1 MDITDHSPL
10 IAKAEVIL
18 AQQFGCEVAI
28 KTVEQM
34 SQEGRWNLLLRC
46 YLNPGNHPIQSVIL
60 KKVEV
65 SRDSKNEAMGFDQ
78 MRFYRDWVGTSLL
91 NELELEPVNAPLCW
105 GGDRA
110 LGFFFLE
117 DIPHRSTL
125 VEPLLGS
132 DAASAKLRLLDYA
145 SQLGK
150 MHCRAKGQ
158 LSRFEQLFEK
168 ISLTSYASKL
178 QPGLIHCKN

>member
-1 MDITDHSPL
+1 MTDYFPL

-46 YLNPGNHPIQSVIL
+46 YLNPENHPIQSVIL

-65 SRDSKNEAMGFDQ
+65 SGDSKNEAMGFDQ
-78 MRFYRDWVGTSLL
+78 IRFYRDWVGTSLL
-91 NELELEPVNAPLCW
+91 NEPEFDQANAPLCW

-110 LGFFFLE
+110 LGFFLLE
-117 DIPHRSTL
+117 DIPHHSTL

-132 DAASAKLRLLDYA
+132 DAASAKLRLLNYA

-150 MHCRAKGQ
+150 MHCSAKGQ

-168 ISLTSYASKL
+168 LA
-178 QPGLIHCKN
+178 